1 MAKAAKSQ
9 PAETEVPD
17 RVINKAVKDIL
28 DRYSNIETARGRYMN
43 AARAERDAMATVYE
57 NLSARGIPQKAAKT
71 EIKIIQLIEKVHG
84 LLAELEEDNR
94 KMVERM
100 AKAQDDKKQLEL
112 LFDTPAPKTKR
123 EAKASEPPLQG
134 DLESTET
141 IGAA

>member
-1 MAKAAKSQ
+1 MAKPAKSQ
-9 PAETEVPD
+9 STETEVSD

-57 NLSARGIPQKAAKT
+57 NLAARGVTQKAAKT
-71 EIKIIQLIEKVHG
+71 EIKIIQLIGKVTG
-84 LLAELEEDNR
+84 LLAELEEEDR
-94 KMVERM
+94 KMVERL

-112 LFDTPAPKTKR
+112 LFDTPAPKPKR
-123 EAKASEPPLQG
+123 EAKASEPVQG
-134 DLESTET
+134 DLENTET